1 MKYLLNVAM
10 VVTASLA
17 LMMSGMDV
25 AEAGKRFGGGASF
38 GGKFSQN
45 KSVKKNDSSK
55 DSMQRQKATPAQQ
68 KNADRKQQLASKGGM
83 MGMLGALAIGGLLG
97 AMFFGGGFEN
107 INFMD
112 ILIFG
117 GIAFLL
123 FKLFASRAARSR
135 PQQAAAGGYDAPTDM
150 DKNDHIQERAIT
162 PDYFGGG
169 NNNDAAS
176 DEGQTIDDLRGGN
189 LPKQFDEADFL
200 DGAKNCFAR
209 LQRAWDEGDLADIR
223 QFTCDSVFAE
233 IQDQF
238 QARDSHDKTEIIE
251 LEAELLNATD
261 LGSKQEAIVLFKAE
275 LTEEGNTHTVEEVWH
290 FVKANTSHQPSWQ
303 VDGIQQVEG

>member
-10 VVTASLA
+10 IVTASLA
-17 LMMSGMDV
+17 LMMSGMNV

-45 KSVKKNDSSK
+45 KSVKKTSSSK
-55 DSMQRQKATPAQQ
+55 DSMQRQKATQTQQ
-68 KNADRKQQLASKGGM
+68 KNTDRKQQLASKGGM

-123 FKLFASRAARSR
+123 FKLFTRRAR
-135 PQQAAAGGYDAPTDM
+135 PQQAAASGGYAPPPEM
-150 DKNDHIQERAIT
+150 DKEEHVQQRTTT
-162 PDYFGGG
+162 PDYFGG
-169 NNNDAAS
+169 NSSNETTP
-176 DEGQTIDDLRGGN
+176 DEGPTLDSLRGDE

-200 DGAKNCFAR
+200 EGAKNCFAR
-209 LQRAWDEGDLADIR
+209 LQSAWDEGDLADIR
-223 QFTCDSVFAE
+223 QFTNDHVFAE

-238 QARDSHDKTEIIE
+238 HARGSHGQTEILE
-251 LEAELLNATD
+251 LEAELLKATD

-275 LTEEGNTHTVEEVWH
+275 LTEDGNTHTVEEVWH
-290 FVKANTSHQPSWQ
+290 FVKANTSHQPSWRL
-303 VDGIQQVEG
+303 DGIQQVEG